1 MFKGYLTIVIWI
13 LLPFIVAF
21 VIQRFVNRKKYRI
34 LESLISIFSGRI
46 SYFFM
51 PKLIGSYQGSGFTI
65 SFTPAGKSSPP
76 YVNFYLLFPVSFKI
90 TLTRENPIERF
101 MKKLR
106 LVRDIEINIP
116 EFDKRYMIWAN
127 DKTRAQYFLS
137 IDEIRDSINTIFELG
152 FDSLSASRK
161 GIKIIKPDYN
171 LDTDLLRER
180 VVKILDIL
188 LIIANRAR
196 QMG

>member
-1 MFKGYLTIVIWI
+1 MFKGYLTIIILI
-13 LLPFIVAF
+13 LLTFIVAF
-21 VIQRFVNRKKYRI
+21 VIQRFVNIRKYKV
-34 LESLISIFSGRI
+34 LESLIPIFNGRI

-51 PKLIGSYQGSGFTI
+51 PKLIGSYQGSRFTI

-76 YVNFYLLFPVSFKI
+76 YVNFYLLSPVSFKI
-90 TLTRENPIERF
+90 TLTKEDVIERF

-106 LVRDIEINIP
+106 LVREVEINIP

-127 DKTRAQYFLS
+127 DKTRAQYLLS

-152 FDSLSASRK
+152 FDSLSTSKK

-171 LDTDLLRER
+171 LDIDLPKER
-180 VVKILDIL
+180 VIKILDIL